1 MGKILLF
8 ICLFGVSNIHSQNI
22 VASVTDNQ
30 FGSLGDPDEPSV
42 LNTPVVIIKPTPVVL
57 VRKHKRK
64 YHTKI
69 KHYKK

>member
-8 ICLFGVSNIHSQNI
+8 ICLFGFSKVHSQNT
-22 VASVTDNQ
+22 VASVTDVEL
-30 FGSLGDPDEPSV
+30 GSLGDPDEPSV
-42 LNTPVVIIKPTPVVL
+42 LNTPVVIKPNPVVL

-64 YHTKI
+64 YHPKR